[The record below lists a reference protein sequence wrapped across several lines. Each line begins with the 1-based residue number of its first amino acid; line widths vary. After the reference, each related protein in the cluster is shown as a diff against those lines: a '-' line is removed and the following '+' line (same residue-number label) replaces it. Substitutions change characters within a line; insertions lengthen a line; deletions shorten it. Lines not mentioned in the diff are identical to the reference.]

1 MSLLCC
7 VGLMAGLPG
16 FARDRELSPSR
27 GWLPIVEAP
36 TVDVSQAPNLHSV
49 VNCSSCHELFLHSSS
64 TCSRR

>member
-36 TVDVSQAPNLHSV
+36 GCFSGTQPPL
-49 VNCSSCHELFLHSSS
+49 SCLLQLS
-64 TCSRR
+64 